1 MTGRPSLAETSTHGS
16 VLVREVVVSGETF
29 DSATVESGGSDT
41 GDLSELE
48 HPQKKRDKKAVI
60 RIRKRDIACRLRMRA
75 PCEVL
80 SCRLRE
86 SIEIVNS
93 VRIAK

>member
-1 MTGRPSLAETSTHGS
+1 MTGRPPLAETSTHGS
-16 VLVREVVVSGETF
+16 VLVRGIDVVEETL
-29 DSATVESGGSDT
+29 DSITVASDCSF
-41 GDLSELE
+41 GAGPSELE